1 MTSTTDR
8 TQDALADHLAD
19 GERVIAAVQAQLD
32 GGTMR
37 LASRVGLA
45 AGIGAMGGAAVA
57 MGPGE
62 LDEVDA
68 RLANG
73 LVLAVTDR
81 RVVLLDVTAVSARP
95 KEPVVGIDREL
106 VTDVATGEKRVML
119 VKLPTI
125 AVTLRGGPDRVLR
138 LEVPKVGRR
147 DADAVVQALRS

>member
-1 MTSTTDR
+1 MTSTSER
-8 TQDALADHLAD
+8 TQDVLAGHLAD
-19 GERVIAAVQAQLD
+19 GERVIAAVQAQFD

-45 AGIGAMGGAAVA
+45 AGTGAMGAAAVA
-57 MGPGE
+57 MVPGE
-62 LDEVDA
+62 ADEVDA

-95 KEPVVGIDREL
+95 KEPVLGIDRQL
-106 VTDVATGEKRVML
+106 VTDVETGEKRVML

-125 AVTLRGGPDRVLR
+125 ALTLQGGDERVLR
-138 LEVPKVGRR
+138 FEVPKVGRR
-147 DADAVVQALRS
+147 DAEAVVEALRS

>member
-1 MTSTTDR
+1 MTATIER
-8 TQDALADHLAD
+8 ARDALADHLED
-19 GERVIAAVQAQLD
+19 GERVLAAVQAQLE

-45 AGIGAMGGAAVA
+45 VGTGAMGAAAVA
-57 MGPGE
+57 MIPG
-62 LDEVDA
+62 DAAEVDA

-81 RVVLLDVTAVSARP
+81 RLVLLDVSAVSARP
-95 KEPVVGIDREL
+95 KEPVVGIDRAL

-125 AVTLRGGPDRVLR
+125 ELTLDGEPDRVLR

-147 DADAVVQALRS
+147 EAEAVVQALRS